1 MLTTLE
7 ILVPPTS
14 EPIPLDLLRRHI
26 RIDHFDDDV
35 LLKGYLA
42 AARAMAEMYL
52 SRVLVSQTLQWTV
65 QPRDAVWP
73 ERHHLHWTLELPR
86 SPVQSI
92 ESVIV
97 NDERGNQTTILP
109 AVLPIVPPAVM
120 QGYKADLAFTPSR
133 VKIGRGTVLIDG
145 RTLSR
150 TNIES
155 VQIVFVAGY
164 GEPEAVPQ
172 PILDAIMLTAAYL
185 YENRGDA
192 GGNEMPHAV
201 EWLLDPYR
209 IMFLG

>member
-7 ILVPPTS
+7 IIVPPKC
-14 EPIPLDLLRRHI
+14 EPIDLDLLRRHI

-35 LLKGYLA
+35 LLRGYLA
-42 AARAMAEMYL
+42 AARSMAEMYL
-52 SRVLVSQTLQWTV
+52 SRVLVTQTLQWTM

-92 ESVIV
+92 VSIQV
-97 NDERGNQTTILP
+97 NDERGNETTILP
-109 AVLPIVPPAVM
+109 AVLPVVPPAGM
-120 QGYKADLAFTPSR
+120 HGYKADLAFTPSR
-133 VKIGRGTVLIDG
+133 VKIGRTTLLIDG

-155 VQIVFVAGY
+155 VQVVFVAGY
-164 GEPEAVPQ
+164 GDPEAIPQ

-192 GGNEMPHAV
+192 GGNEMPRAV